1 MVREKL
7 DLKQVYQRYKVRVIH
22 MTPQKDYYLLETN
35 RGPKELRV
43 WPRVDVMR
51 WSFAWREQL
60 ARHGCRD
67 VERFIRTRDAK
78 PYVVMAKKGFTLT
91 DHVPQAE
98 TLLPD
103 SSQST
108 HFGSVVAG
116 MHKAQQADTF
126 FTSEEVLKKE
136 QTQIGEEVKRARL
149 LFEQFEE
156 VKDDWSEE
164 DAWVAS
170 QFSPLFERMERSE
183 ELLQGVPPDEEWLSV
198 SHRDLSSNNWGIHD
212 GRLIL
217 RGFYRPVLSVQ
228 QRDTAGFL
236 RELFVQT
243 AEKESV
249 QLFLDGYEETK
260 PLTYGEYQMLLAFM
274 AFPEETWKR
283 VEAYLVQLPSEREE
297 TGTAQIEAAI
307 RRQEQVDALL
317 LELAERAER
326 TRSGSI
332 L

>member
-1 MVREKL
+1 MARERI

-78 PYVVMAKKGFTLT
+78 PYVVLAKKGFTLT

-103 SSQST
+103 PSQSA
-108 HFGSVVAG
+108 HCGSVVAA
-116 MHKAQQADTF
+116 MHKAQQTDTF

-136 QTQIGEEVKRARL
+136 QAQLAEQVKLAYG
-149 LFEQFEE
+149 LFERFEE
-156 VKDDWSEE
+156 EKADWTEA

-170 QFSPLFERMERSE
+170 QFTPLLERMERSA
-183 ELLQGVPPDEEWLSV
+183 ELLMGVPTDEEWLSV
-198 SHRDLSSNNWGIHD
+198 SHRELSSHNWGYQD

-236 RELFVQT
+236 RELSGQASEPSQVQ
-243 AEKESV
+243 A
-249 QLFLDGYEETK
+249 FLDGYEETK
-260 PLTYGEYQMLLAFM
+260 PLSYGEYRMLLAFM
-274 AFPEETWKR
+274 AFPEETWKS
-283 VEAYLVQLPSEREE
+283 VEAYLVQLPSEREV
-297 TGTAQIEAAI
+297 TGTKQIEAAI

-317 LELAERAER
+317 LEMAERAER
-326 TRSGSI
+326 TRSEK
-332 L
+332 LL

>member
-1 MVREKL
+1 MAREKL

-22 MTPQKDYYLLETN
+22 MTPKKDYYLLETN

-60 ARHGCRD
+60 ARHGVRD

-78 PYVVMAKKGFTLT
+78 PYVVLAKKGFTLT

-103 SSQST
+103 SSQSA
-108 HFGSVVAG
+108 HCGSVVAA
-116 MHKAQQADTF
+116 MHKAQQADSF

-136 QTQIGEEVKRARL
+136 QMLAAEEVKRAREV
-149 LFEQFEE
+149 FAQFVEG
-156 VKDDWSEE
+156 KDDWSEA

-170 QFSPLFERMERSE
+170 QFPPLLERMERSA
-183 ELLQGVPPDEEWLSV
+183 ELLQAVPPDEEWLSV
-198 SHRDLSSNNWGIHD
+198 SHRELTSHNWGMHD

-228 QRDTAGFL
+228 HRDTAGFL
-236 RELFVQT
+236 REVIMQDAESAKVQ
-243 AEKESV
+243 S
-249 QLFLDGYEETK
+249 FLDGYEETK
-260 PLTYGEYQMLLAFM
+260 PLTYSEYQMLLAFM
-274 AFPEETWKR
+274 AFPEETWKS
-283 VEAYLVQLPSEREE
+283 VESYVTQVPSEREKA
-297 TGTAQIEAAI
+297 GTSDIEAAI

-317 LELAERAER
+317 LEVAERAER
-326 TRSGSI
+326 TRSERLS
-332 L
+332 

>member
-1 MVREKL
+1 
-7 DLKQVYQRYKVRVIH
+7 
-22 MTPQKDYYLLETN
+22 MTPENDYYLLETN
-35 RGPKELRV
+35 RGPKELRI

-51 WSFAWREQL
+51 WSFAWREHL
-60 ARHGCRD
+60 AKHGCRD

-103 SSQST
+103 FSYSAYC
-108 HFGSVVAG
+108 GSMVAG

-126 FTSEEVLKKE
+126 FTSEDILKKE
-136 QTQIGEEVKRARL
+136 QIQMVEEVKRARD
-149 LFEQFEE
+149 LFKQFEAE
-156 VKDDWSEE
+156 KGEWSEA
-164 DAWVAS
+164 DQWVAS
-170 QFSPLFERMERSE
+170 HFSPLLQRMERSA
-183 ELLQGVPPDEEWLSV
+183 ELLLGMPTDEDWLSV
-198 SHRDLSSNNWGIHD
+198 SHRDLTSGNWGVHD

-228 QRDTAGFL
+228 QRDTAGYL

-243 AEKESV
+243 NQQSEIEA
-249 QLFLDGYEETK
+249 FLDGYEQTK
-260 PLTYGEYQMLLAFM
+260 PLSYGEYQMLLAFM
-274 AFPEETWKR
+274 AFPDEIWKS
-283 VEAYLVQLPSEREE
+283 VEAYVVQSPDEREKAA
-297 TGTAQIEAAI
+297 TDQIEAAI

-326 TRSGSI
+326 TRSGRI

>member
-1 MVREKL
+1 MAREKF
-7 DLKQVYQRYKVRVIH
+7 DIKQVYQRYKVRVIH
-22 MTPQKDYYLLETN
+22 MTPKKDYYLLETN

-51 WSFAWREQL
+51 WSFAWREHL
-60 ARHGCRD
+60 ARQGVRD

-98 TLLPD
+98 ALLPD
-103 SSQST
+103 PAQSA
-108 HFGSVVAG
+108 HCGSVVAA
-116 MHKAQQADTF
+116 MHKAQQTDSF

-136 QTQIGEEVKRARL
+136 QQLVAEEVKRARE
-149 LFEQFEE
+149 LFAQFEE
-156 VKDDWSEE
+156 GREDWTEADE
-164 DAWVAS
+164 WVAS
-170 QFSPLFERMERSE
+170 QFSPLLERMERSA
-183 ELLQGVPPDEEWLSV
+183 ELLMGVPADEEWLSV
-198 SHRDLSSNNWGIHD
+198 SHRDLTSHNWGLQD

-236 RELFVQT
+236 REVFMQEAEAAKVQ
-243 AEKESV
+243 S
-249 QLFLDGYEETK
+249 FLDGYEETK

-274 AFPEETWKR
+274 AYPEETWKS
-283 VEAYLVQLPSEREE
+283 VEAYLTQVPSEREA
-297 TGTAQIEAAI
+297 TGTSQIEAAI

-326 TRSGSI
+326 TRSETF